1 MGGSWYFFGGRSCGG
16 QASGKRWQIAST
28 WPTSNIPG
36 QISGLPKI
44 RTSFPY
50 KNTVPKLGTSYLQRE
65 VWEVTEMRKLSY
77 RKFGK
82 MLSSSSSSQCGR
94 TASVETY
101 WNILKLPKQFYSEEM
116 MCLLAGSPGSLDW
129 QKDHSLNQ
137 YESIQ
142 LAHSSSTSPQKKPWI
157 SINIH
162 QSWMLMFH
170 LCPLQS
176 PHVAWAIS
184 GTRDRWDWDP
194 STRTKSTAGPSK
206 SSAPGS
212 TDPGHTDPENGPW
225 HRRLAPKKHN
235 DSIHF
240 LVLRNWSSWSR
251 KCRQIWTN
259 I

>member
-1 MGGSWYFFGGRSCGG
+1 VGG

-184 GTRDRWDWDP
+184 GTKGSLGLGSVNKDEID
-194 STRTKSTAGPSK
+194 SRTFEIVSAGL
-206 SSAPGS
+206 
-212 TDPGHTDPENGPW
+212 H
-225 HRRLAPKKHN
+225 
-235 DSIHF
+235 
-240 LVLRNWSSWSR
+240 WSWTHWSR
-251 KCRQIWTN
+251 KTDLDIAGWPQKNTMTVSIF
-259 I
+259 